1 MTRNSDFLTFPEM
14 GSKIFFAMTRVFRN
28 KSKSHR
34 DETKMKRNTGIIRLI
49 AAVLVVF
56 AVAPAIVIAEPQTS
70 FVVGGYVS
78 DADDSPCNGS
88 WVRITNDETGVSWN
102 ARNASESN
110 YYQLVITSDD
120 VSEGDLLRFVV
131 VCGDESAETECTVTL
146 DDINRGGFGLDI
158 PIGDLPGDVNG
169 DGEVTPADVVIVLK
183 MAVCGEFSEAAD
195 VSGDG
200 QVTSLDALMILQWS

>member
-1 MTRNSDFLTFPEM
+1 
-14 GSKIFFAMTRVFRN
+14 
-28 KSKSHR
+28 
-34 DETKMKRNTGIIRLI
+34 MKRNTGIIRII

-56 AVAPAIVIAEPQTS
+56 AVAPAIVIAEPQAS

-78 DADDSPCNGS
+78 DADGNPCNGA
-88 WVRITNDETGVSWN
+88 WVRITNNETGVSWN

-120 VSEGDLLRFVV
+120 VSDGDLLRFAV
-131 VCGDESAETECTVTL
+131 VCGGESAETERTVTP
-146 DDINRGGFGLDI
+146 DDINRGGFDLDI
-158 PIGDLPGDVNG
+158 HFGDLLGDVNG
-169 DGEVTPADVVIVLK
+169 DGEVTPADAVIVLK
-183 MAVCGEFSEAAD
+183 MVVCGKFSEAAD